1 MKCSLTY
8 PLLIAL
14 AGCGAVTPASR
25 PSPEEAAVA
34 RMQPCPSS
42 PNCVCS
48 REDPADATHYIE
60 PLRFT
65 GGADQAMARLRQIVE
80 DWDRAEVIEADGGYL
95 RAVFTTRLLRFKDDV
110 EFELDAEAG
119 LIHVRSA
126 SRLGH
131 SDLGANRKRVEAI
144 RAAFG

>member
-14 AGCGAVTPASR
+14 AGCGASAPASR

-48 REDPADATHYIE
+48 KGDPADAAHYIE
-60 PLRFT
+60 PLRFS
-65 GGADQAMARLRQIVE
+65 GDAEGAMARLRQLIE
-80 DWDRAEVIEADGGYL
+80 DRDRAEVIEADGGYL

-126 SRLGH
+126 SRLGY
-131 SDLGANRKRVEAI
+131 SDLGANRRRVEAI